1 MDRLVHRGN
10 GVTETAATSD
20 STLRDATAFAR
31 VRFVLA
37 GTTHPG
43 NIGAAARA
51 IKTMGFRRLVLVAP
65 KRYPHPEATA
75 LASGAADVLEAG
87 TVHADLDEA
96 FADVRYAV
104 ALTARRRDLALP
116 FLDSRD
122 AAQVLAREARAGEVA
137 LLFGNE
143 TYGLSNDEALRCHAL
158 VGIDTAPDAWSLNLA
173 AAVQV
178 MAYALRGELTGPRLA
193 ETPFAAVAH
202 EDMVRF
208 FARVERL
215 LVAKGHLDPNEPRR
229 LMERIRAVFNRTRLS
244 RTEVDL
250 LHGVLEALE
259 K

>member
-1 MDRLVHRGN
+1 M
-10 GVTETAATSD
+10 TESPAGLD
-20 STLRDATAFAR
+20 SSLSEVAAFAR

-51 IKTMGFRRLVLVAP
+51 IKTMGFRRLALVAP
-65 KRYPHPEATA
+65 QRFPHPEATA
-75 LASGAADVLEAG
+75 LASGASDVLEAAS
-87 TVHADLDEA
+87 VHAHLDEA
-96 FADVRYAV
+96 IAGARFAV

-116 FLDSRD
+116 LIES
-122 AAQVLAREARAGEVA
+122 REAARLVAQEAHAGEVA
-137 LLFGNE
+137 LVFGNE
-143 TYGLSNDEALRCHAL
+143 TCGLSNEEVLRCHRIA
-158 VGIDTAPDAWSLNLA
+158 VIDSDPACASLNLA

-178 MAYALRGELTGPRLA
+178 VAYAIRGELASTVAPEA
-193 ETPFAAVAH
+193 PFPAVAH

-215 LVAKGHLDPNEPRR
+215 LVTKGHLDPAEPRR
-229 LMERIRAVFNRTRLS
+229 LMERIRVIFNRTRLS

-259 K
+259 R

>member
-1 MDRLVHRGN
+1 MD
-10 GVTETAATSD
+10 GVTGSTAEPD
-20 STLRDATAFAR
+20 STLRDMTPFAR

-51 IKTMGFRRLVLVAP
+51 LKTMGFRRLALVAP
-65 KRYPHPEATA
+65 QRYPHPEATA
-75 LASGAADVLEAG
+75 LASGAVDVLEDA
-87 TVHADLDEA
+87 TVHAELDDA
-96 FADVRYAV
+96 FAGVRYAV

-116 FLDSRD
+116 FLESRD
-122 AAQVLAREARAGEVA
+122 AAKLLAREAGAGEVA

-143 TYGLSNDEALRCHAL
+143 TCGLSNEEALRCHAL

-178 MAYALRGELTGPRLA
+178 MAYALRGELAGPRWVDP
-193 ETPFAAVAH
+193 PFAAVGH

>member
-1 MDRLVHRGN
+1 MAEVRED
-10 GVTETAATSD
+10 SD
-20 STLRDATAFAR
+20 SNLRDATAFAR

-75 LASGAADVLEAG
+75 LASGAADVLDAAVVHDRLDDALAG
-87 TVHADLDEA
+87 
-96 FADVRYAV
+96 VRFAV

-116 FLDSRD
+116 FVES
-122 AAQVLAREARAGEVA
+122 REAARRVAAEAGAGEVA

-143 TYGLSNDEALRCHAL
+143 TYGLSNEEALHCQLLA
-158 VGIDTAPDAWSLNLA
+158 GIDTAPDAWSLNLA

-178 MAYALRGELTGPRLA
+178 MAYAIRGELAGPPPTEPA
-193 ETPFAAVAH
+193 FPAVGH
-202 EDMVRF
+202 EDMARF

-215 LVAKGHLDPNEPRR
+215 LIAKGHLDPREPRR
-229 LMERIRAVFNRTRLS
+229 LMERIRAVFTRTRLS
-244 RTEVDL
+244 RTEIDL
-250 LHGVLEALE
+250 LHGVIETLE

>member
-1 MDRLVHRGN
+1 
-10 GVTETAATSD
+10 
-20 STLRDATAFAR
+20 

-75 LASGAADVLEAG
+75 LASGAADVLDAAQ
-87 TVHADLDEA
+87 VHADLDEA
-96 FADVRYAV
+96 FAGVRYAV

-116 FLDSRD
+116 FLESR
-122 AAQVLAREARAGEVA
+122 AAAKRLAQEARGGEVA

-143 TYGLSNDEALRCHAL
+143 TYGLSNDEALRCHCL

-178 MAYALRGELTGPRLA
+178 MAYALRGELAAPPAAGA
-193 ETPFAAVAH
+193 PFAAVAH

-215 LVAKGHLDPNEPRR
+215 LIARGHLDPNEPRR
-229 LMERIRAVFNRTRLS
+229 LMERLRAVFNRTRLS
-244 RTEVDL
+244 RTEIDL

-259 K
+259 R